1 MQRPKRNSVISN
13 PTRKINRRFVTRR
26 EFDESSSDGDPIPTL
41 KGPNASDSYYYSDSE
56 TGSPVHVHAEKFVPK
71 PPPVTKNARAW
82 RFRRRQ
88 EDPTPQNEPETVAK
102 QKQSDPPEPPSEE
115 EQEAQEIV
123 KQEQTE
129 EAADATE
136 SEEKRTGNTI
146 HNLLVDMAANRVSYH
161 LESESTFKLTGFTY
175 SFSLTRGSEHLMSL
189 KFKSSA
195 KEVPLECESFKGVIL
210 LNRDGN
216 QYCLRRESELGRD
229 VCTVRYN
236 KSKSTPS
243 TRVCRVYLLERD
255 SSLPYVLRSCSAS
268 DDRFGPRHVLPSV
281 KNCILVDAEKQEK
294 MAVMKVGKNTLCIDA
309 VSEIP
314 PHIVFLVGVSACL

>member
-26 EFDESSSDGDPIPTL
+26 DFDESSSDGDPIPTL
-41 KGPNASDSYYYSDSE
+41 KGPNASDSYYYSDDSD
-56 TGSPVHVHAEKFVPK
+56 TGSPVHVQTEKFVPK
-71 PPPVTKNARAW
+71 PPPMAKNARAW
-82 RFRRRQ
+82 RFRRPP
-88 EDPTPQNEPETVAK
+88 EASTPQNEPETVAE
-102 QKQSDPPEPPSEE
+102 QKQTDPPDSPSEE
-115 EQEAQEIV
+115 EQEIV
-123 KQEQTE
+123 KHEQTE
-129 EAADATE
+129 EPELE

-161 LESESTFKLTGFTY
+161 LESESTFKITGFSY
-175 SFSLTRGSEHLMSL
+175 SFSLTRGSELLMSL

-195 KEVPLECESFKGVIL
+195 KEVPLECENFKGVIL